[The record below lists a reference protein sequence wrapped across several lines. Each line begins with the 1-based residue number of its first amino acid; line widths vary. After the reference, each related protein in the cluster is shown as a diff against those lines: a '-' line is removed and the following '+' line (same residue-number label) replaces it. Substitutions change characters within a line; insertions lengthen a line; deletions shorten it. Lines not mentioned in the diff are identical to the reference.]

1 MPAGPEYV
9 LVAAEE
15 PYLFVIARLWRG
27 APGAPPAPQAV
38 YYILEG
44 AVYQAPAVGAVLA
57 ARLVR
62 EVEGGGGGS
71 ARRGGREM
79 RERAAGRVTGTRSPR
94 PLSH

>member
-15 PYLFVIARLWRG
+15 PFLFVIARRWRG

-62 EVEGGGGGS
+62 EVEGGGGVR
-71 ARRGGREM
+71 AGGG
-79 RERAAGRVTGTRSPR
+79 ER
-94 PLSH
+94 